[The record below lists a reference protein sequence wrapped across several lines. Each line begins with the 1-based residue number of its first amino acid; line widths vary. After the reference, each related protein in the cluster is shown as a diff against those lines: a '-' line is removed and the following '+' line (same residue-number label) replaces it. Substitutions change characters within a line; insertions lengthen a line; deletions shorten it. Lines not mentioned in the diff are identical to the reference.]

1 MRRAVLPSRF
11 LMSTWPSS
19 GGHPGQIEW
28 PAAANIVVDEPAGED
43 HARYHRPGS
52 AHRVFHTPQCQTDWS
67 QYGFY
72 ADREIPESVIDEF
85 GRRFVYAGVAPRKF
99 NGAFDVDALA
109 AGEVIV
115 RPGLV
120 YRRVGAKTSWWQSLL
135 PTGYV
140 GEQPEI
146 RSV

>member
-1 MRRAVLPSRF
+1 MRGTIVLDRPIEYSILHNAKPIGPS
-11 LMSTWPSS
+11 M
-19 GGHPGQIEW
+19 
-28 PAAANIVVDEPAGED
+28 
-43 HARYHRPGS
+43 
-52 AHRVFHTPQCQTDWS
+52 
-67 QYGFY
+67 GFY
-72 ADREIPESVIDEF
+72 ADREVTESVIDEF
-85 GRRFVYAGVAPRKF
+85 GRRFVYVDVAPRKC

-120 YRRVGAKTSWWQSLL
+120 YRRVYAKTSWWRSLL

-140 GEQPEI
+140 GEQPQA

>member
-1 MRRAVLPSRF
+1 MRGTIVLDRPIDYSMLHNVKPTGPS
-11 LMSTWPSS
+11 M
-19 GGHPGQIEW
+19 
-28 PAAANIVVDEPAGED
+28 
-43 HARYHRPGS
+43 
-52 AHRVFHTPQCQTDWS
+52 
-67 QYGFY
+67 GFY
-72 ADREIPESVIDEF
+72 ADREIPELVVDDF